1 MFYVVT
7 TRFSA
12 ETFQQNAQFRA
23 KYPTVKCIY
32 GSSREMTKCIPPGSL
47 VFVIEMNNTLNC
59 VEGIGLI
66 RNQTRLDKYIRIY
79 ESGNFNR
86 YVYRGNYRMSRED
99 IDANLLEAL
108 DEVLF
113 KGRGHLKRGSGFL
126 QIPKI
131 LLKHEKCVNLNVGEK
146 IKSMFKT
153 KFQNTS
159 DVALE

>member
-1 MFYVVT
+1 MFFIVT

-12 ETFQQNAQFRA
+12 ETYQQNAQFRS
-23 KYPTVKCIY
+23 KYPSVKCIY
-32 GSSREMTKCIPPGSL
+32 GSSREMTRSIPPGSL

-79 ESGNFNR
+79 DSGNFNR
-86 YVYRGNYRMSRED
+86 YVYRGNYRLSRED

-108 DEVLF
+108 DHVLF

-131 LLKHEKCVNLNVGEK
+131 ILKHEKCLHLNVREN
-146 IKSMFKT
+146 IRDMFKA
-153 KFQNTS
+153 KFQNTGEEL
-159 DVALE
+159 LE

>member
-1 MFYVVT
+1 MIYVVT

-12 ETFQQNAQFRA
+12 ETYQQNAQFRF
-23 KYPTVKCIY
+23 KYPSVKCIY
-32 GSSREMTKCIPPGSL
+32 GSSREMTKCIPSGSL
-47 VFVIEMNNTLNC
+47 VFVIEMNNSLNC

-86 YVYRGNYRMSRED
+86 YVYRGNYRLSREE

-108 DEVLF
+108 DHVLF
-113 KGRGHLKRGSGFL
+113 KGKGHLKRGSGFL

-131 LLKHEKCVNLNVGEK
+131 LLKHEKCMHLDVREK
-146 IKSMFKT
+146 IKNMFKA
-153 KFQNTS
+153 KFQNTE
-159 DVALE
+159 DALE

>member
-1 MFYVVT
+1 MFYIVT

-12 ETFQQNAQFRA
+12 ETFQQNANFRV
-23 KYPTVKCIY
+23 KYPSVKCIY
-32 GSSREMTKCIPPGSL
+32 GSSREMSKCIPPGSL

-66 RNQTRLDKYIRIY
+66 RNETRLDKYIRIY

-86 YVYRGNYRMSRED
+86 YVYRGNYRISRED
-99 IDANLLEAL
+99 LDAQMLEAL
-108 DEVLF
+108 DHVLF

-131 LLKHEKCVNLNVGEK
+131 LLKHEKCMNLDMREK
-146 IKSMFKT
+146 IKIMFKT
-153 KFQNTS
+153 KFQNT
-159 DVALE
+159 DVTLD